1 MTSPLLQCIL
11 HVDIETCIHLIV
23 LAMHIYSNMYFCFVH
38 CSPNLTWRDIQY
50 LIAYT
55 SNPDVLM
62 EDDEDDD
69 DEDEDDEDE
78 RYRYK
83 WVTNGAGLKVSHS
96 FGFGAIDAE
105 AMVTRARYWEK
116 VPEQVNTTIPIQL
129 PL

>member
-1 MTSPLLQCIL
+1 
-11 HVDIETCIHLIV
+11 
-23 LAMHIYSNMYFCFVH
+23 MYLH

-62 EDDEDDD
+62 EDEYD
-69 DEDEDDEDE
+69 DEDEG
-78 RYRYK
+78 YRYK

-105 AMVTRARYWEK
+105 AMVTRARYWK
-116 VPEQVNTTIPIQL
+116 NVPEQFNTTIPVHL